1 MRTLRALIFIALL
14 AAPFPAWGDYPDRPV
29 RLIVPF
35 APGGVADIV
44 ARLVNQKVAEQTGK
58 QLFIENKTGA
68 GGRIG
73 YEAGAR
79 AQPDGYTFVITDVTY
94 TMLPSLFEKLPWEL
108 DELLPV
114 TLLGE
119 MPFVTVVNAKAK
131 ANTLGELIA
140 QAKASPMQLNY
151 GSAGHG
157 SVNHVVTELFA
168 STSGIQMTH
177 VPYRGMGEAMNGLLG
192 GSLDVM
198 VTAMPTA
205 MSNVKGGIVKALA
218 VTTSQRAA
226 ALPDTPTATEVGV
239 PFVASNWIGLTAPK
253 GTPPEAIEWIQRQF
267 VAAVSTPDVTARF
280 AELGVQPAAMTTS
293 EFSSFMQQEVRRWR
307 SVIQSAKI
315 KGQP

>member
-1 MRTLRALIFIALL
+1 
-14 AAPFPAWGDYPDRPV
+14 
-29 RLIVPF
+29 
-35 APGGVADIV
+35 
-44 ARLVNQKVAEQTGK
+44 
-58 QLFIENKTGA
+58 
-68 GGRIG
+68 
-73 YEAGAR
+73 
-79 AQPDGYTFVITDVTY
+79 
-94 TMLPSLFEKLPWEL
+94 MLPSLFEKLPWEHGDL
-108 DELLPV
+108 APV

-119 MPFVTVVNAKAK
+119 MPFVVAVSAKAK
-131 ANTLGELIA
+131 ANTLSELIA

-168 STSGIQMTH
+168 STGGIQMTH

-205 MSNVKGGIVKALA
+205 MSNVKGGLAKALA

-226 ALPDTPTATEVGV
+226 ALPDAPTATEVGV

-253 GTPPEAIEWIQRQF
+253 GTPSEAIEWIQRQF
-267 VAAVSTPDVTARF
+267 VAAVSTPDVAARF
-280 AELGVQPAAMTTS
+280 AELGVQPAAMTTA
-293 EFSSFMQQEVRRWR
+293 EFSSFMQKEVSRWGN
-307 SVIQSAKI
+307 VIQSAKI